1 MSDNIAWMCSTSA
14 KCNNKFLYVVSWT
27 CERVMIQL
35 GFDINVVFV
44 LNFIRG
50 CSIMRKLSVT
60 PTPA

>member
-44 LNFIRG
+44 LNFI
-50 CSIMRKLSVT
+50 
-60 PTPA
+60 